1 MKITFLNDIGDP
13 IYTLSESYGGM
24 YFYRY
29 FILSFLNVHQT
40 EDLLVNRNGIVS
52 SFYLII
58 VTGNQRK
65 SHTRK

>member
-1 MKITFLNDIGDP
+1 MKITFVNDIGEA

-24 YFYRY
+24 YVYRY
-29 FILSFLNVHQT
+29 FIVSFRNILPT
-40 EDLLVNRNGIVS
+40 EDLLVTRNEIVS

-65 SHTRK
+65 GPTRK